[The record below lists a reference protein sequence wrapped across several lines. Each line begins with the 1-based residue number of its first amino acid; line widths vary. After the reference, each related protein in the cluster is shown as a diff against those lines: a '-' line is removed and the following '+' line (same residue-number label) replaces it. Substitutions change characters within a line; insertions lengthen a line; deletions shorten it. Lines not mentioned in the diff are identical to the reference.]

1 MSDEPSDTL
10 PHLTAIQD
18 LVARPDIGR
27 VVTIEVGRFDSFVL
41 GPGQTGTFRALCPM
55 AGRIATLG
63 LHPASGIFVVRMLL
77 DEQEVFDNGVGIP
90 TKIFESAMPPIAVR
104 AEQVFAMQLRNLTGK
119 RTTFSGAFCVYA
131 DSDSKTNP
139 FLSLREMY
147 S

>member
-1 MSDEPSDTL
+1 MPGHSFPRAEFF
-10 PHLTAIQD
+10 HFFQLTVNDRPLLIKQSIVAKLGKAIN
-18 LVARPDIGR
+18 GR
-27 VVTIEVGRFDSFVL
+27 E
-41 GPGQTGTFRALCPM
+41 
-55 AGRIATLG
+55 
-63 LHPASGIFVVRMLL
+63 RMLL